1 MCLFCKIVEKEIPSN
16 VILENDNYLAFHD
29 INPKA
34 PVHILAIPKTHVDSF
49 NEVTPE
55 VMAGMTN
62 FIHEITQKLHINKSG
77 YRVITNIGENGGQ
90 EVGHLHFH
98 ILGGAKL
105 KWGHF
110 SDSDPK
116 GHF

>member
-1 MCLFCKIVEKEIPSN
+1 MCLFCKIVNKEIPSN
-16 VILENDNYLAFHD
+16 IILEDDNFLAFHD

-34 PVHILAIPKTHVDSF
+34 PLHILAIPKVHVDSF
-49 NEVTPE
+49 NELSADMMADMTLFIQKIAKE
-55 VMAGMTN
+55 VN
-62 FIHEITQKLHINKSG
+62 IDKSG

-90 EVGHLHFH
+90 EVKHLHFH
-98 ILGGAKL
+98 VLGGAKL